1 MDPDN
6 GSSVTLIYYRIGDD
20 WTKEPFLN
28 VVAAVAQS
36 SRLTHVE
43 LAIGEDVGTNGMM
56 TNVCRIFNDKVGA
69 ELVERTGR
77 NPSYMYQSLG
87 CSKKAVARMLGF
99 ARKQVGVPFSNYGM
113 ARSILWPR
121 TTDGTSYF
129 CAELVA
135 CVLKEGG
142 LLEASSNPGAATPEM
157 LYRIY
162 KDQAAATANPY
173 VLRDLGATSALSFG
187 ATMGTG
193 AAGAAA
199 GAPTAPSTSNAKPLQ
214 RKKSAA
220 ASAAAGP
227 STIGGVTPQE
237 RAAEREA
244 LLHHQQQQQQQ
255 RAAFAAPPRAPAPL
269 APLAPTPASVMGER
283 RGRGDS
289 PPRGHFRV
297 ITHCAGSTAAA
308 AAAAAAAATMQ
319 QHHARGS
326 RTGLQL
332 TLNSLDMSRR

>member
-43 LAIGEDVGTNGMM
+43 IAIGEDAGTNGMM
-56 TNVCRIFNDKVGA
+56 TNVCRIFNDKIGA

-87 CSKKAVARMLGF
+87 CSKKAVAKMLSF

-121 TTDGTSYF
+121 TTTGESYF

-173 VLRDLGATSALSFG
+173 VLRDINATSALSFG
-187 ATMGTG
+187 STMGTS
-193 AAGAAA
+193 AA
-199 GAPTAPSTSNAKPLQ
+199 TMPSTSNTQPQQ
-214 RKKSAA
+214 RKKSGG
-220 ASAAAGP
+220 ASAGAGP
-227 STIGGVTPQE
+227 SAIGGVTAQE
-237 RAAEREA
+237 RAAERES
-244 LLHHQQQQQQQ
+244 LLQQ
-255 RAAFAAPPRAPAPL
+255 RAVLAPVPRAHL
-269 APLAPTPASVMGER
+269 SPLAPTPASVMGER

-297 ITHCAGSTAAA
+297 ITHCAGSSAAA
-308 AAAAAAAATMQ
+308 AAAAAAVAQ
-319 QHHARGS
+319 QQQPRGQ

>member
-1 MDPDN
+1 
-6 GSSVTLIYYRIGDD
+6 
-20 WTKEPFLN
+20 
-28 VVAAVAQS
+28 
-36 SRLTHVE
+36 
-43 LAIGEDVGTNGMM
+43 
-56 TNVCRIFNDKVGA
+56 
-69 ELVERTGR
+69 
-77 NPSYMYQSLG
+77 MYQSLG
-87 CSKKAVARMLGF
+87 CSKKAVARMLSF

-121 TTDGTSYF
+121 TTTGESYF

-173 VLRDLGATSALSFG
+173 VLRDISATSALTFG
-187 ATMGTG
+187 STMGT
-193 AAGAAA
+193 AAA
-199 GAPTAPSTSNAKPLQ
+199 TSAAVTTPSTSNAKPQQ
-214 RKKSAA
+214 RKKSSSG
-220 ASAAAGP
+220 ASGGASAGP
-227 STIGGVTPQE
+227 SIIGGVTAQE
-237 RAAEREA
+237 RAAERES
-244 LLHHQQQQQQQ
+244 LLQQ
-255 RAAFAAPPRAPAPL
+255 RAMLAPVPRAHL
-269 APLAPTPASVMGER
+269 SPLAPTPASVMGER

-297 ITHCAGSTAAA
+297 ITHCAGSSAAA
-308 AAAAAAAATMQ
+308 AAAQ
-319 QHHARGS
+319 QSQPRGQ

>member
-1 MDPDN
+1 MRRALP
-6 GSSVTLIYYRIGDD
+6 
-20 WTKEPFLN
+20 
-28 VVAAVAQS
+28 VALRCVA
-36 SRLTHVE
+36 HAAC
-43 LAIGEDVGTNGMM
+43 AIVAD
-56 TNVCRIFNDKVGA
+56 DKVGA

-87 CSKKAVARMLGF
+87 CSKKAVAKMLSF

-173 VLRDLGATSALSFG
+173 VLRDINATSALTSG
-187 ATMGTG
+187 STMGTG
-193 AAGAAA
+193 GDGAQHEQRPAAAAQEERRRGRRPVHHRRRHRAGARRRASRGAAA
-199 GAPTAPSTSNAKPLQ
+199 
-214 RKKSAA
+214 AA
-220 ASAAAGP
+220 AAAAG
-227 STIGGVTPQE
+227 GVCGPAA
-237 RAAEREA
+237 RAGAVGA
-244 LLHHQQQQQQQ
+244 H
-255 RAAFAAPPRAPAPL
+255 AARSWASGAA
-269 APLAPTPASVMGER
+269 
-283 RGRGDS
+283 GDS

-297 ITHCAGSTAAA
+297 ITHCAGSSAAA
-308 AAAAAAAATMQ
+308 AAAAAACGRSSREGSG
-319 QHHARGS
+319 RGCADAEQFRYVAS
-326 RTGLQL
+326 VAF
-332 TLNSLDMSRR
+332 